1 VAARPGEGVE
11 WPRGPDGWV
20 ASVIE
25 RDGGGGMVGVAA
37 VWAYWAKWPVRVR
50 VSRFFFSI

>member
-25 RDGGGGMVGVAA
+25 RDGGGTGGRGGCLGLLGQMAG
-37 VWAYWAKWPVRVR
+37 
-50 VSRFFFSI
+50 